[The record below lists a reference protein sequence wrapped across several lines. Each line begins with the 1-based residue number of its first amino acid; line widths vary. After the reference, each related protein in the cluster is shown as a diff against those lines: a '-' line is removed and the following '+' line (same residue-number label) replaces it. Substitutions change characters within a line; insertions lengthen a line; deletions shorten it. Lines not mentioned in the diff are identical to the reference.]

1 MQRYVASCCTV
12 FMHKQ
17 ARLSISRCKHVC
29 RVISPETIGATRL
42 RERCW
47 SLPVRCCCVIRLQQA
62 FPSNRGSEPREPH
75 PGLSKPLLQPA
86 ALRGGRARGGKRG
99 QASPEATPNMS
110 SRLASHLGRDVGAG
124 VAATLRQR
132 QKQKQGDPEDTAK
145 PCPQGQSPGR
155 ASAKHPLSAVCGR

>member
-17 ARLSISRCKHVC
+17 ARLSISRYKPVC

-75 PGLSKPLLQPA
+75 PGLSKPLLQPSVCFA
-86 ALRGGRARGGKRG
+86 SPRREGKRG
-99 QASPEATPNMS
+99 QKGPGV
-110 SRLASHLGRDVGAG
+110 SRGNTRHVQPPGFAPRQGRGSWCCRHALAGAG
-124 VAATLRQR
+124 A
-132 QKQKQGDPEDTAK
+132 G
-145 PCPQGQSPGR
+145 
-155 ASAKHPLSAVCGR
+155 